1 MRTTAVLFILVL
13 AAGALP
19 PLTGSSASSSLAF
32 THVTL
37 IDVRTGHILPDQ
49 TIVITGDRI
58 TALSP
63 RARIPANAEV
73 VNATG
78 KFVIPGLWDM
88 HAHALWSN
96 DQIIRMFDLFLA
108 NGITGI
114 RDMGSPLP
122 VDETLNWRTKVANGT
137 LLGPRIFAAGKL
149 VDGPKPVWPD
159 SVAVGTEDQARE
171 AVDTLHKDGVDFIK
185 VYSRLPRLAYF
196 SVATEAKKAGLAYVG
211 HVPIYVSASEASVA
225 GQRSIEHLSEV
236 LFACSSDESDLR
248 KQLIATAIGAE
259 RDRVRREQLKVEVS
273 TFSARKATRL
283 SRLFAKNDTWQ
294 VPTLLVQYTYAFVNP
309 SELQDSPGV
318 RYVPASAVNGWVER
332 LNSFRKVR
340 NNKDME
346 AQKRSYELEIQV
358 VRMMHKSGVRFMAG
372 TDAET
377 FYPAG
382 FGLHTELGLFVIA
395 GFSPLEALQ
404 AATLNPAVYFGRT
417 IDLGIVEVGKLA
429 DLVILEANPLADI
442 RNVERIAGVVTAGRY
457 LDRQELDRL
466 LSEAAALSSKGQ

>member
-114 RDMGSPLP
+114 RDMGSRCQLMK
-122 VDETLNWRTKVANGT
+122 TLSWRTKVANGT

-149 VDGPKPVWPD
+149 VDGPKPD
-159 SVAVGTEDQARE
+159 
-171 AVDTLHKDGVDFIK
+171 DFRFLL
-185 VYSRLPRLAYF
+185 V
-196 SVATEAKKAGLAYVG
+196 
-211 HVPIYVSASEASVA
+211 
-225 GQRSIEHLSEV
+225 
-236 LFACSSDESDLR
+236 
-248 KQLIATAIGAE
+248 
-259 RDRVRREQLKVEVS
+259 
-273 TFSARKATRL
+273 
-283 SRLFAKNDTWQ
+283 SRLFHSQLAHDLNHKCIPNSSESHCQ
-294 VPTLLVQYTYAFVNP
+294 SAIRAVSCLSNP
-309 SELQDSPGV
+309 YFDIARSSFEKSDFGDHFCPANAQSP
-318 RYVPASAVNGWVER
+318 RTA
-332 LNSFRKVR
+332 
-340 NNKDME
+340 
-346 AQKRSYELEIQV
+346 
-358 VRMMHKSGVRFMAG
+358 
-372 TDAET
+372 T
-377 FYPAG
+377 
-382 FGLHTELGLFVIA
+382 
-395 GFSPLEALQ
+395 
-404 AATLNPAVYFGRT
+404 TLN
-417 IDLGIVEVGKLA
+417 
-429 DLVILEANPLADI
+429 
-442 RNVERIAGVVTAGRY
+442 
-457 LDRQELDRL
+457 
-466 LSEAAALSSKGQ
+466 